1 MRALFAQ
8 PQNVWQVEQAVVA
21 MLAGDVFDSPKV
33 RRRLRVFRA
42 IYSVTA
48 LSMLPRAWH
57 AWRHRR
63 RQARLG
69 FDGDTLH
76 RDAP

>member
-1 MRALFAQ
+1 MQEDQAISALNA
-8 PQNVWQVEQAVVA
+8 
-21 MLAGDVFDSPKV
+21 LAHTQ
-33 RRRLRVFRA
+33 RLRVFRA